1 LKGFEPTNDSKL
13 AEVET
18 KTTVHEQAVRPS
30 SDITPPYEVAI
41 PQSTIPNQ
49 SQTFVHYQ
57 IIQMSEYHSTVRN
70 DGPTV
75 VPLAMPYS
83 LDFSVPNTAPTVLLL
98 GVPPEDTVGD
108 FEYAAR
114 TIADSIYSKLTGMS
128 LVEAVAASCAARDVT
143 KVEGSKATVK
153 IRLD

>member
-1 LKGFEPTNDSKL
+1 
-13 AEVET
+13 
-18 KTTVHEQAVRPS
+18 
-30 SDITPPYEVAI
+30 
-41 PQSTIPNQ
+41 
-49 SQTFVHYQ
+49 
-57 IIQMSEYHSTVRN
+57 MSEYHSTVRN

-75 VPLAMPYS
+75 IPLATQYS
-83 LDFSVPNTAPTVLLL
+83 LDFSIPNTAPTVLLL

-108 FEYAAR
+108 FEFAAR
-114 TIADSIYSKLTGMS
+114 TMADSIYSKLTGMS